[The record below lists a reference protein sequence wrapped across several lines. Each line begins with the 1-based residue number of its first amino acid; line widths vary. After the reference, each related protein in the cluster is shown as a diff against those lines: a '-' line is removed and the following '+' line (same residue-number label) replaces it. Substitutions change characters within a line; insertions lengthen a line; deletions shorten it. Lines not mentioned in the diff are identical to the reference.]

1 MQSPTDNPNPE
12 TSLRRRLIGM
22 FMFPIALFPALALL
36 SYNWRDI
43 SELCMPPLRPTA
55 NLIGVAGD
63 YFAWCGYQLI
73 GLATWFIPVLC
84 VLVGFLL
91 VMGKSCHPGRRS
103 IGICLFLVSSTC
115 LLQLA
120 GMTPAVR
127 EILHTLNIE
136 PNAGG
141 ALGYLIMTRG
151 LSRLLSPFGAGVLT
165 ISSLILSILMT
176 IGIRDMVNGL
186 ARLTAWA
193 AERESEAE
201 KAAREAAIANARAAK
216 EQAAAD
222 RKAEKERIAA
232 ERAAEKAERERAK
245 EELRLQREAEKA
257 ERERL
262 AAERV
267 AQKEAERAE
276 KERLAAERAAQK
288 EAERLAVEA
297 ERRAAEEARQQE
309 EERLRQLHEQQVA
322 AVRKK
327 HEEEMSF
334 SNDDWVRPRETPA
347 LPPPQP
353 ASPPAEAAPAV
364 RQPPQIS
371 PQALT
376 RPVITPVRS
385 VTPPPAPAPIP
396 APAPTPAAVVV
407 EEDEDETHELGPYV
421 LPPVDEVLNP
431 VPETTAE
438 HGDVEAMEQRIV
450 ETLRVFHVDATP
462 AFRVVGPVVTQYAL
476 TPALGVKAERISNLS
491 TNLQMALEAKSVR
504 ILAPIPGKNA
514 VGIEVPNLKPAS
526 VCFREIIDGE
536 LWKTKT
542 PWPENGQPKFH
553 VPLLLGKDAAGNDL
567 VVDLAKIPHLL
578 VAGATGQGKSVCLNS
593 IINGLLMCRTPEQL
607 RFIMVDPKRVEFTS
621 YNRLPHLLVPVIND
635 TKKVVFGLRW
645 AVVEMDKRLKMFS
658 RAGCRNIV
666 DFNTR
671 KKVSQPDFFGGEE
684 AVSDPDMPRTL
695 PYIVIVIDEV
705 ADIMQ
710 AAQKEV
716 EPVIARLTALARATG
731 IHLILATQ
739 RPDTKVITGTIKSNI
754 PGRIAFKTSSSI
766 DSRTI
771 LDSPGSE
778 DLIGRGDMLFR
789 TSEGLLLR
797 AQGSYISDGEIN
809 KIIDFIGEH
818 AAPHFDEALTK
829 RMDRIKEADPEDGLS
844 DEDED
849 EAPSEA
855 PASTRG
861 SSAGGGASEGES
873 LFKAAL
879 IVLRDTKRAST
890 SHLQRRMKI
899 GYNHAARLMDELEER
914 GVIGPARGA
923 GPREILI
930 DPETLLN
937 ENTGAEAQPALEDPM
952 TAQPLDPLDPTMAP
966 PPMDDTFGE
975 TL

>member
-1 MQSPTDNPNPE
+1 MQSPSDSSGPE
-12 TSLRRRLIGM
+12 TNLRRRLIGM

-43 SELCMPPLRPTA
+43 PELCLPPLRPTA
-55 NLIGVAGD
+55 NLIGVTGD
-63 YFAWCGYQLI
+63 YFAWYGYQLV
-73 GLATWFIPVLC
+73 GLAAWFIPVAC
-84 VLVGFLL
+84 VLVGLL
-91 VMGKSCHPGRRS
+91 LIMGKSCRPGRRG
-103 IGICLFLVSSTC
+103 IGIALFFVSSTC

-120 GMTPAVR
+120 GMTTPAVR
-127 EILHTLNIE
+127 DLLHTLNIE

-141 ALGYLIMTRG
+141 ALGHVIMTRF
-151 LSRLLSPFGAGVLT
+151 LSRFLSPFGAGVLT
-165 ISSLILSILMT
+165 ISGLVLSVLMT

-193 AERESEAE
+193 AERESADTAAE
-201 KAAREAAIANARAAK
+201 REAALALARAAK
-216 EQAAAD
+216 ERARAD
-222 RKAEKERIAA
+222 RLAEKERIA
-232 ERAAEKAERERAK
+232 EKRAAEKAERERAK
-245 EELRLQREAEKA
+245 EELRGR
-257 ERERL
+257 R
-262 AAERV
+262 
-267 AQKEAERAE
+267 EAERAE
-276 KERLAAERAAQK
+276 KARLAAERAAQK
-288 EAERLAVEA
+288 EAERLALEA
-297 ERRAAEEARQQE
+297 ERRAADEARRQE
-309 EERLRQLHEQQVA
+309 EERLRLLHEEQVA
-322 AVRKK
+322 AVRKQ
-327 HEEEMSF
+327 HEAEITF
-334 SNDDWVRPRETPA
+334 AHDDWVRPRR
-347 LPPPQP
+347 
-353 ASPPAEAAPAV
+353 ASAAGA
-364 RQPPQIS
+364 S
-371 PQALT
+371 
-376 RPVITPVRS
+376 RPVVAPVRS
-385 VTPPPAPAPIP
+385 VTPRPESAAEPPAPAD
-396 APAPTPAAVVV
+396 APAAAENG
-407 EEDEDETHELGPYV
+407 EEAERPGPYV
-421 LPPVDEVLNP
+421 LPPAEEVLNP

-438 HGDVEAMEQRIV
+438 HGDVEAMERRIV
-450 ETLRVFHVDATP
+450 ETLRVFHVEASP

-476 TPALGVKAERISNLS
+476 TPALGVKAERISSLS

-526 VCFREIIDGE
+526 VCFREIIDGA
-536 LWKTKT
+536 LWKGKT
-542 PWPENGQPKFH
+542 PWPADGQPKFH

-645 AVVEMDKRLKMFS
+645 ATVEMDKRLKLFS
-658 RAGCRNIV
+658 RAGCRNII

-671 KKVSQPDFFGGEE
+671 RKISQPDFFGGEE
-684 AVSDPDMPRTL
+684 ALSDPDMPRTL

-710 AAQKEV
+710 SAQKEV
-716 EPVIARLTALARATG
+716 EPLISRLTALARATG

-754 PGRIAFKTSSSI
+754 PGRIAFKTSSAI

-771 LDSPGSE
+771 LDAPGAE

-797 AQGSYISDGEIN
+797 AQGAYISDGEIN
-809 KIIDFIGEH
+809 RIIDFIGEH
-818 AAPHFDEALTK
+818 AAPHFDEAFTR
-829 RMDRIKEADPEDGLS
+829 RMDRIKEANPEDGL
-844 DEDED
+844 DEED
-849 EAPSEA
+849 DVNGSPTAE
-855 PASTRG
+855 PAANSRG
-861 SSAGGGASEGES
+861 AAGNGGDDSAGES

-899 GYNHAARLMDELEER
+899 GYNHAARLMEELEER
-914 GVIGPARGA
+914 GVIGPPRGA

-937 ENTGAEAQPALEDPM
+937 EGAAEARPAAESASPPADP
-952 TAQPLDPLDPTMAP
+952 DGNDPTLP
-966 PPMDDTFGE
+966 PPVDDAFGE